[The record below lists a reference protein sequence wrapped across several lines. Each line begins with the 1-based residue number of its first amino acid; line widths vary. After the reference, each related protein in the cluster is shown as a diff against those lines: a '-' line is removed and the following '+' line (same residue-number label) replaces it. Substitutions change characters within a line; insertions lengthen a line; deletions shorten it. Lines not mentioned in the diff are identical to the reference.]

1 MRGNFVIW
9 GEVKSVR
16 KQTTYA
22 GDENGD
28 ENISHLVLT
37 IRQLHETIRS

>member
-1 MRGNFVIW
+1 MKGNFMIW
-9 GEVKSVR
+9 ERMNLVR

-22 GDENGD
+22 GYENAN

-37 IRQLHETIRS
+37 ICLLHETIRS